1 MRVGVLGGTFDPIH
15 LGHLK
20 IAEEVRLKLDLERVL
35 FIPTGQ
41 PRLRTDKYLSPVAD
55 RLRMVELATSDNPYF
70 QVCDNETRRG
80 GPTYTVDTLIE
91 LRGSLGTDASLYF
104 IVGVDILRRFHDWKE
119 PERVLELCNVVVVT
133 RPGHEDFDWPAW
145 LVTFPQA
152 ADRLTRLD
160 TTMVDI
166 SGTEIRRR
174 SGQGES
180 VRKLVPASVAEYIQ
194 ERNLYTQQ

>member
-152 ADRLTRLD
+152 ADRLTWLD
-160 TTMVDI
+160 TITVDI

-174 SGQGES
+174 SGQGKS

>member
-20 IAEEVRLKLDLERVL
+20 IAEEARLKLDLERVL

-174 SGQGES
+174 SGQGKS

>member
-1 MRVGVLGGTFDPIH
+1 MRVGILGGTFDPIH

-20 IAEEVRLKLDLERVL
+20 IAEEARLKLDLERVL

-174 SGQGES
+174 SGQGKS

>member
-174 SGQGES
+174 SGQGKS

-194 ERNLYTQQ
+194 ERNLYTQK

>member
-41 PRLRTDKYLSPVAD
+41 PRLRTDKYLSPMAD

-174 SGQGES
+174 SGQGKS

>member
-133 RPGHEDFDWPAW
+133 RPGYEDFDWPAW

-174 SGQGES
+174 SGQGKS

>member
-174 SGQGES
+174 SWQGKS

>member
-160 TTMVDI
+160 TTMIDI

-174 SGQGES
+174 SGQGKS

>member
-104 IVGVDILRRFHDWKE
+104 IVGVDILRQFHDWKE

-174 SGQGES
+174 SGQGKS

>member
-1 MRVGVLGGTFDPIH
+1 M
-15 LGHLK
+15 
-20 IAEEVRLKLDLERVL
+20 
-35 FIPTGQ
+35 
-41 PRLRTDKYLSPVAD
+41 RTDKYLSPVAD

-174 SGQGES
+174 SGQGKS

>member
-20 IAEEVRLKLDLERVL
+20 IAEEARLKLDLERVL

-119 PERVLELCNVVVVT
+119 PELVLELCNVVVVT

-174 SGQGES
+174 SGQGKS

>member
-152 ADRLTRLD
+152 ADRLTWLD

-174 SGQGES
+174 SGQGKS

>member
-20 IAEEVRLKLDLERVL
+20 IAEEARIKMDLELVL

-152 ADRLTRLD
+152 ADRLTWLD
-160 TTMVDI
+160 TITVDI

-174 SGQGES
+174 SWQGKS
-180 VRKLVPASVAEYIQ
+180 VHKLVPASVAEYIQ

>member
-91 LRGSLGTDASLYF
+91 LRGTLGTDASLYF

-174 SGQGES
+174 SGQGKS

>member
-152 ADRLTRLD
+152 ADRLTWLD

-174 SGQGES
+174 SGQGKS
-180 VRKLVPASVAEYIQ
+180 VRKLVPASVAGYIQ

>member
-15 LGHLK
+15 LGHLT

-174 SGQGES
+174 SGQGKS

>member
-174 SGQGES
+174 SGQRKS

>member
-152 ADRLTRLD
+152 AGRLTRLD

-174 SGQGES
+174 SGQGKS

>member
-152 ADRLTRLD
+152 ADRLTWLD
-160 TTMVDI
+160 TTTVDI

-174 SGQGES
+174 SWQGKS

-194 ERNLYTQQ
+194 ERNLYTQK

>member
-20 IAEEVRLKLDLERVL
+20 IADEVRLKLDLERVL

-174 SGQGES
+174 SGQGKS

>member
-20 IAEEVRLKLDLERVL
+20 IAEEARLKLDLERVL

-152 ADRLTRLD
+152 ADRLTWLD

-174 SGQGES
+174 SGQGKS

>member
-20 IAEEVRLKLDLERVL
+20 IAEEVRLKLGLERVL

-174 SGQGES
+174 SGQGKS

>member
-20 IAEEVRLKLDLERVL
+20 IAEEARLKLDLERVL

-174 SGQGES
+174 SGQGKS

-194 ERNLYTQQ
+194 ERNLYMQQ

>member
-20 IAEEVRLKLDLERVL
+20 IAEEVRLKLALERVL

-174 SGQGES
+174 SGQGKS

>member
-152 ADRLTRLD
+152 ADRLTWLD
-160 TTMVDI
+160 TITVDI

-174 SGQGES
+174 SWQGKS

>member
-55 RLRMVELATSDNPYF
+55 RLRMVELATFDNPYF

-174 SGQGES
+174 SGQGKS

>member
-1 MRVGVLGGTFDPIH
+1 MRVGILGGTFDPIH

-41 PRLRTDKYLSPVAD
+41 PRLREDEYLSPVAD

-70 QVCDNETRRG
+70 QVCDNETRRS

-91 LRGSLGTDASLYF
+91 LGGSLGTDAALYF
-104 IVGVDILRRFHDWKE
+104 IVGLDILSRFHDWKE
-119 PERVLELCNVVVVT
+119 PERVLELCNLVVVT
-133 RPGHEDFDWPAW
+133 RPGYEDFDWPAW
-145 LVTFPQA
+145 LGSFPQA

-174 SGQGES
+174 RGQGES
-180 VRKLVPASVAEYIQ
+180 VRELVPDSVAEYIQ
-194 ERNLYTQQ
+194 ERNLYARQ

>member
-104 IVGVDILRRFHDWKE
+104 IVGVDVLRRFHDWKE

-174 SGQGES
+174 SGQGKS

>member
-1 MRVGVLGGTFDPIH
+1 MRVGVLGGNYDPIH

-174 SGQGES
+174 SGQGKS